1 MTYRVTSPLVIAPDS
16 DGVLKY
22 HYHGAEVESIDADA
36 AKRLVSEGLIEKVKA
51 SGSSARAQSPAKQSA
66 AKTAPA
72 KKDVT
77 ATPAGGGN
85 LPLPPFT
92 APDED
97 WVAYAIQEGM
107 DPEDAKTTP
116 RQDLIAKFAQQ

>member
-1 MTYRVTSPLVIAPDS
+1 MTYRVTSPLVIAPDD

-22 HYHGAEVESIDADA
+22 HYHGAEVESIDAEA

-51 SGSSARAQSPAKQSA
+51 SASSTRAQSSKQPA
-66 AKTAPA
+66 AKTTAPKKDATAPA
-72 KKDVT
+72 
-77 ATPAGGGN
+77 AGGK

-116 RQDLIAKFAQQ
+116 RQDLIAKYAQQ

>member
-51 SGSSARAQSPAKQSA
+51 SGGSTRAQSPAKQSA
-66 AKTAPA
+66 AKTATP
-72 KKDVT
+72 KKD
-77 ATPAGGGN
+77 ATPPASGN

>member
-51 SGSSARAQSPAKQSA
+51 SGSSARAQSPTKQAA
-66 AKTAPA
+66 AKTAPKNA
-72 KKDVT
+72 
-77 ATPAGGGN
+77 ATPPASGGGK

-97 WVAYAIQEGM
+97 WVAYAIDQGM